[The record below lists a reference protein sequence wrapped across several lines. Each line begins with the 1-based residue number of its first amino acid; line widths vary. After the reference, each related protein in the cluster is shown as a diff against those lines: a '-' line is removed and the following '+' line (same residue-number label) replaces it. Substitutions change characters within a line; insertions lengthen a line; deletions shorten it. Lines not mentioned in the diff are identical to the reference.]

1 MNDMPGSLEPVRIW
15 TGQAM
20 LDGRLTVP
28 HAPRGIV
35 LFAVGPTSP
44 HVAQDSLIAAE
55 LNRAG
60 IATLLVDLLTPDE
73 QLFDARTGHFRVDAD
88 FLAQRLH
95 DAAAWVA
102 NRRDLCTLP
111 VGYFGFSVGGAAA
124 LIAAASRP
132 DVVASIV
139 SSGGR
144 TDLAI
149 DILRHVKTPTLLIV
163 AAEDL
168 SVLRMNREALHLLG
182 GEKRLEII
190 GDATRL
196 LDEPHSLEMVA
207 QKTLRWFSNTLQP
220 PIAADAYGLVE
231 ARSAGE
237 R

>member
-1 MNDMPGSLEPVRIW
+1 MNELPGNLEPVLIW
-15 TGQAM
+15 TGQVM
-20 LDGRLTVP
+20 LDGRLAVP

-35 LFAVGPTSP
+35 LFAVGPASP
-44 HVAQDSLIAAE
+44 HGAQEALIAAE

-73 QLFDARTGHFRVDAD
+73 QQFDIRTSHFRVDSD
-88 FLAQRLH
+88 FLAQRLQ
-95 DAAAWVA
+95 DATAWVA
-102 NRRDLCTLP
+102 NRRDLRNLP
-111 VGYFGFSVGGAAA
+111 AGYFGFSVGGAAA
-124 LIAAASRP
+124 LIAAANRP

-149 DILRHVKTPTLLIV
+149 DVLRQVKTPTLLIV
-163 AAEDL
+163 AAENL
-168 SVLRMNREALHLLG
+168 SVLRMNREALHLLPC
-182 GEKRLEII
+182 EKRLEII
-190 GDATRL
+190 RDATQL

-207 QKTLRWFSNTLQP
+207 KKTVRWFSNTLQS

-231 ARSAGE
+231 ARSAE